1 MEPHLTT
8 DAVSDKER
16 RLFAGQLR
24 RMLDGVVT
32 RLTGSAVS
40 FALSSGQE
48 FACALCDK
56 NGRTVV
62 ESGVSP
68 ILCGSLG
75 AEVTHSI
82 AAWPTDAARD
92 AILAVSDPTAGGLDA
107 ATLTFIAPLRV
118 GSTAGGDLCGYLAL
132 RVRHPALPFGVPPAG
147 EAPPPP
153 PEDEISAL
161 PPAVGPRYNLFQAPP
176 PPPVR
181 TLPRTVD
188 DEGGRLPPSLLSD
201 GLLRQLAKRSRAP
214 RERFGDLLAQRESLL
229 FGLERL
235 RGLVTRLEPTRFI
248 AGCAAVL
255 AHSEAAMRSALSSL
269 PSGVYAFADSLD
281 DDGSGR
287 TDIAIRATCLLNLK
301 APGQLQID
309 LRESEDVVV
318 GPLNSTPATVHA
330 VVRHVLERLLPPSVV
345 RNDGLLAAVIVLL
358 RPASLLS
365 AVSPAPLA
373 LGVDETAW
381 RVADVLAGALAQAVP
396 QKALAADSGTT
407 SSLYLFWPGSG
418 LLHRERLLGGVGG
431 GPGSDGRRL
440 ALGGSSVSAE
450 LLERQF
456 PLRVVRHE
464 VRAGSGAM
472 GLHPGS
478 DGERREI
485 ELLADAMVTLAGER
499 RRRPPYGLAGGGPG
513 SVGRDTLQR
522 KDEAVPQ
529 LLPGKAAF
537 AGRAGDRLCIESPGG
552 GGHGDAQR
560 AAFFAALLG

>member
-1 MEPHLTT
+1 MTF

-24 RMLDGVVT
+24 RQLDGIVT
-32 RLTGSAVS
+32 RLQGSAVS

-48 FACALCDK
+48 LACAFCDPS
-56 NGRTVV
+56 GRTVV
-62 ESGVSP
+62 ESGISP

-75 AEVTHSI
+75 AEVTQAVS
-82 AAWPTDAARD
+82 AWPPDTARD
-92 AILAVSDPTAGGLDA
+92 AILALSDPTAGGLDT
-107 ATLTFIAPLRV
+107 ATLTFIAPLIV
-118 GSTAGGDLCGYLAL
+118 GAAGELCGYLAL
-132 RVRHPALPFGVPPAG
+132 RVRHPSLPFGIPPLD

-188 DEGGRLPPSLLSD
+188 DEGGRLPLSPLSD
-201 GLLRQLAKRSRAP
+201 GLLRQLSRRSRTP
-214 RERFGDLLAQRESLL
+214 RERLGDLLAQRASLL
-229 FGLERL
+229 HGLERL
-235 RGLVTRLEPTRFI
+235 RGLATRLAPAHFL

-255 AHSEAAMRSALSSL
+255 AHSEAAMRSTLAAL
-269 PSGVYAFADSLD
+269 PPGVYAFADSLD

-287 TDIAIRATCLLNLK
+287 TDIGIRATCLLNLK
-301 APGQLQID
+301 AAGQLQID

-318 GPLNSTPATVHA
+318 GPLNGSPAMVLA
-330 VVRHVLERLLPPSVV
+330 VVRHVLERLLPIEVV
-345 RNDGLLAAVIVLL
+345 RNDGLLAAITVLL
-358 RPASLLS
+358 RPASLLH
-365 AVSPAPLA
+365 AVPPAPLA
-373 LGVDETAW
+373 LAVDETAW
-381 RVADVLAGALAQAVP
+381 RVADVILGALAQALP
-396 QKALAADSGTT
+396 KQARAADCGTT
-407 SSLYLFWPGSG
+407 SSLYLFWPHSG
-418 LLHRERLLGGVGG
+418 LLHRERLSGGVGG
-431 GPGSDGRRL
+431 GPGGGRL
-440 ALGGSSVSAE
+440 ALGGASLPAE

-456 PLRVVRHE
+456 PLRVARHE
-464 VRAGSGAM
+464 VRAGSGGM

-513 SVGRDTLQR
+513 TVGRDTLQR
-522 KDEAVPQ
+522 KALASAPPQ

-537 AGRAGDRLCIESPGG
+537 AGRAGDLLCIESPGG